1 MKLSDKLIRLIFIGF
16 LIYAAAE
23 ISAMGWD
30 LFAPDTRPWPRDPG
44 LAQRLNEHVRK
55 LSEETGDRSI
65 SRYSRLEQA
74 AGYIIGQL
82 HSYGCDVRL
91 QQYYAEG
98 KRVEN
103 IIFRKT
109 GSKAPGEFIV
119 AGAHYDTYFGPG
131 ADDNASGVAGL
142 LELAR
147 MLQKGDVDRS
157 VELAFFVNEEEP
169 FFKTENMGSRVF
181 AREAKQ
187 AGKDIKAAIIFDMIG
202 YYTNRI
208 NSQRYFPLSG
218 FLLPHKGNFI
228 AISANSQF
236 RQLAERLQKSF
247 RRGSASFPVKVLI
260 SDFDP
265 SVNSSDHWSF
275 WQEGY
280 PAVMVSDTD
289 FLRNTHYHTSSDTWE
304 TLDFSSMACVVE
316 GFYQSILELAR
327 K

>member
-16 LIYAAAE
+16 LIYAGAE
-23 ISAMGWD
+23 ISTMGWD
-30 LFAPDTRPWPRDPG
+30 LFAPDTRPRPRDPG
-44 LAQRLNEHVRK
+44 LAQRLSEHVRK
-55 LSEETGDRSI
+55 LAEETGDRSI
-65 SRYSRLEQA
+65 SNYSRLEQA

-82 HSYGCDVRL
+82 QSYGGDVRL

-109 GSKAPGEFIV
+109 GSKAPKEFIV
-119 AGAHYDTYFGPG
+119 AGAHYDTYFSPG
-131 ADDNASGVAGL
+131 ADDDASGVAGL

-147 MLQKGDVDRS
+147 MLRNGDVERS
-157 VELAFFVNEEEP
+157 VELVFFVNEEEP

-208 NSQRYFPLSG
+208 NSQRYFPLTG
-218 FLLPHKGNFI
+218 LLLTHKGNFI
-228 AISANSQF
+228 AIFAKSEF
-236 RQLAERLQKSF
+236 RQLAEKAQKSF
-247 RRGSASFPVKVLI
+247 RRGSSFPIKALI
-260 SDFDP
+260 LDFDP
-265 SVNSSDHWSF
+265 SVDFSDHWSF
-275 WQEGY
+275 WKEGY
-280 PAVMVSDTD
+280 PAVMVNDTGL
-289 FLRNTHYHTSSDTWE
+289 LRNKHYHSSADTWE